1 MGNSSSRT
9 FAFVLLRALGDSVVQ
24 NRFFKWNAD
33 DTDGADL
40 KGLLTLCC
48 GVSPWFKTAASCKAC
63 QFRQQSTIICQLL
76 LLFVLRG
83 ALGAL
88 VVRKKPQAFS
98 YKPQANSLSLSVNG
112 QLSSVN
118 FFLRLPPW
126 FNNRLFNWHADYAA
140 GTD

>member
-9 FAFVLLRALGDSVVQ
+9 FAFVLLCALGDSVVQ

-63 QFRQQSTIICQLL
+63 QFRQQSTVICQLL

-88 VVRKKPQAFS
+88 VVRKKPQAKS
-98 YKPQANSLSLSVNG
+98 YKPQAVSSC

-126 FNNRLFNWHADYAA
+126 FNNRLFNWHADDAA